1 MSSVANGLCAAC
13 KPALATATSV
23 KDKTRAPGPGTGT
36 SRRSAAAAVGLSSSL
51 QHNIFLTTMFRRTPF
66 RKDGLEAYLEA
77 PPLGTVEDSIEYWE
91 LRAQTD
97 GEQHCPRAHA
107 AGLPIRPGCVLEL
120 LSITFRLILTSLL
133 ASDIN
138 EYRARLLLWP
148 THRLPP
154 SL

>member
-107 AGLPIRPGCVLEL
+107 AVARAVDLRSVGIQCCCCAAVVYLAIRRSSRC
-120 LSITFRLILTSLL
+120 RC
-133 ASDIN
+133 
-138 EYRARLLLWP
+138 ARG
-148 THRLPP
+148 
-154 SL
+154 